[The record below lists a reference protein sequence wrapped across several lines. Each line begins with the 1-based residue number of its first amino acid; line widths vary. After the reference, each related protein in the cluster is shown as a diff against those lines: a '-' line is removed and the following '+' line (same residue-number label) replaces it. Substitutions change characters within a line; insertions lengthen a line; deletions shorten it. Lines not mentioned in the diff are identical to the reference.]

1 MDQNMVRKS
10 ERRGEIDAAKGL
22 ALLSVVLGH
31 VILLHTFPS
40 NWIYTFHMPVFFFL
54 SGMTFRPEKYDGLL
68 PFLKDKARKRL
79 LPYLGITALA
89 FFICMLRPAY
99 RAPVLN
105 DGWSHQLLWIFYY
118 TQPQNLY
125 VGQLWFLVAL
135 FWAELMAWIWFQL
148 AGKRH
153 LLVKCY
159 SVFLLALLAVR
170 IQEINPYLP
179 VGNRLPWKIDSA
191 LCACVF
197 LIAGYWTAKGR
208 LLERLRP
215 AALVFIPLF
224 TYLSFY
230 FGPRLFGYVNICDCV
245 YVGAPYYYGAAF
257 LGTAALVLAG
267 DFLKKSRL
275 LCFIGRHSLPLF
287 AAQTFAIY
295 LVIEGIAEVTGIA
308 YIPMFEMPGEKACLL
323 ITLAALLLMLAGLWV
338 YLECKKWIF
347 HRFLGKYL

>member
-105 DGWSHQLLWIFYY
+105 DGWSHQLLWVFYY

-179 VGNRLPWKIDSA
+179 MGNRLPWKIDSA

-197 LIAGYWTAKGR
+197 LIAGYWTEKRR
-208 LLERLRP
+208 LL
-215 AALVFIPLF
+215 
-224 TYLSFY
+224 
-230 FGPRLFGYVNICDCV
+230 
-245 YVGAPYYYGAAF
+245 F
-257 LGTAALVLAG
+257 L
-267 DFLKKSRL
+267 
-275 LCFIGRHSLPLF
+275 SLP
-287 AAQTFAIY
+287 I
-295 LVIEGIAEVTGIA
+295 
-308 YIPMFEMPGEKACLL
+308 
-323 ITLAALLLMLAGLWV
+323 
-338 YLECKKWIF
+338 
-347 HRFLGKYL
+347 

>member
-40 NWIYTFHMPVFFFL
+40 NWIYTFHMPAFFFL

-215 AALVFIPLF
+215 AALV
-224 TYLSFY
+224 
-230 FGPRLFGYVNICDCV
+230 
-245 YVGAPYYYGAAF
+245 
-257 LGTAALVLAG
+257 LAG

>member
-40 NWIYTFHMPVFFFL
+40 NWIYTFHMPAFFFL

-153 LLVKCY
+153 FLVKCY

-215 AALVFIPLF
+215 AALV
-224 TYLSFY
+224 
-230 FGPRLFGYVNICDCV
+230 
-245 YVGAPYYYGAAF
+245 
-257 LGTAALVLAG
+257 LAG
-267 DFLKKSRL
+267 DFLKKRRL

-287 AAQTFAIY
+287 ASQTFAIY

-347 HRFLGKYL
+347 HRFSGKYL

>member
-40 NWIYTFHMPVFFFL
+40 NWIYTFHMPAFFFL

-153 LLVKCY
+153 FLVKCY

-197 LIAGYWTAKGR
+197 
-208 LLERLRP
+208 
-215 AALVFIPLF
+215 
-224 TYLSFY
+224 
-230 FGPRLFGYVNICDCV
+230 
-245 YVGAPYYYGAAF
+245 
-257 LGTAALVLAG
+257 
-267 DFLKKSRL
+267 
-275 LCFIGRHSLPLF
+275 
-287 AAQTFAIY
+287 
-295 LVIEGIAEVTGIA
+295 
-308 YIPMFEMPGEKACLL
+308 
-323 ITLAALLLMLAGLWV
+323 
-338 YLECKKWIF
+338 
-347 HRFLGKYL
+347 

>member
-40 NWIYTFHMPVFFFL
+40 NWIYTFHMPAFFFL

-197 LIAGYWTAKGR
+197 LIAGYWTEKRR

-215 AALVFIPLF
+215 AALV
-224 TYLSFY
+224 
-230 FGPRLFGYVNICDCV
+230 
-245 YVGAPYYYGAAF
+245 
-257 LGTAALVLAG
+257 LAG
-267 DFLKKSRL
+267 DFHKKSRL

-287 AAQTFAIY
+287 AAQTFAIC
-295 LVIEGIAEVTGIA
+295 LVIEGIAEVTGIT

-347 HRFLGKYL
+347 RRFSGKYL

>member
-40 NWIYTFHMPVFFFL
+40 NWIYTFHMPAFFFL

-105 DGWSHQLLWIFYY
+105 DGWGHQLLWIFYY

-215 AALVFIPLF
+215 AALV
-224 TYLSFY
+224 
-230 FGPRLFGYVNICDCV
+230 
-245 YVGAPYYYGAAF
+245 
-257 LGTAALVLAG
+257 LAG

-347 HRFLGKYL
+347 HRFSGKYL

>member
-40 NWIYTFHMPVFFFL
+40 NWIYTFHMPAFFFL

-153 LLVKCY
+153 FLVKCY

-179 VGNRLPWKIDSA
+179 MGNRLPWKIDSA

-197 LIAGYWTAKGR
+197 LIAGYWTARGR

-215 AALVFIPLF
+215 
-224 TYLSFY
+224 
-230 FGPRLFGYVNICDCV
+230 
-245 YVGAPYYYGAAF
+245 
-257 LGTAALVLAG
+257 AALVLAG

-347 HRFLGKYL
+347 RRFSGKYL

>member
-40 NWIYTFHMPVFFFL
+40 NWIYTFHMPAFFFL

-153 LLVKCY
+153 FLVKCY

-179 VGNRLPWKIDSA
+179 MGNRLPWKIDSA

-215 AALVFIPLF
+215 AALV
-224 TYLSFY
+224 
-230 FGPRLFGYVNICDCV
+230 
-245 YVGAPYYYGAAF
+245 
-257 LGTAALVLAG
+257 LAG

-287 AAQTFAIY
+287 ASQTFAIY
-295 LVIEGIAEVTGIA
+295 LVIEGIAEVTGIT

-347 HRFLGKYL
+347 RRFSGKYL

>member
-40 NWIYTFHMPVFFFL
+40 NWIYTFHMPAFFFL

-153 LLVKCY
+153 FLVKCY

-215 AALVFIPLF
+215 AALV
-224 TYLSFY
+224 
-230 FGPRLFGYVNICDCV
+230 
-245 YVGAPYYYGAAF
+245 
-257 LGTAALVLAG
+257 LAG

-287 AAQTFAIY
+287 ASQTFAIY
-295 LVIEGIAEVTGIA
+295 LVIEGIAEVTGIT

>member
-40 NWIYTFHMPVFFFL
+40 NWIYTFHMPAFFFL

-215 AALVFIPLF
+215 AALV
-224 TYLSFY
+224 
-230 FGPRLFGYVNICDCV
+230 
-245 YVGAPYYYGAAF
+245 
-257 LGTAALVLAG
+257 LAG

-295 LVIEGIAEVTGIA
+295 LVIEGIAEVTGIT

-347 HRFLGKYL
+347 HRFSGKYL

>member
-40 NWIYTFHMPVFFFL
+40 NWIYTFHMPAFFFL

-159 SVFLLALLAVR
+159 SVFLLVLLAVR

-215 AALVFIPLF
+215 AALV
-224 TYLSFY
+224 
-230 FGPRLFGYVNICDCV
+230 
-245 YVGAPYYYGAAF
+245 
-257 LGTAALVLAG
+257 LAG

-287 AAQTFAIY
+287 ASQTFAIY
-295 LVIEGIAEVTGIA
+295 LVIEGIAEVTGIT

>member
-40 NWIYTFHMPVFFFL
+40 NWIYTFHMPAFFFL

-153 LLVKCY
+153 FLVKCY

-179 VGNRLPWKIDSA
+179 MGNRLPWKIDSA

-215 AALVFIPLF
+215 AALV
-224 TYLSFY
+224 
-230 FGPRLFGYVNICDCV
+230 
-245 YVGAPYYYGAAF
+245 
-257 LGTAALVLAG
+257 LAG

-287 AAQTFAIY
+287 ASQTFAIY
-295 LVIEGIAEVTGIA
+295 LVIEGIAEVTGIT

>member
-40 NWIYTFHMPVFFFL
+40 NWIYTFHMPAFFFL

-215 AALVFIPLF
+215 AALV
-224 TYLSFY
+224 
-230 FGPRLFGYVNICDCV
+230 
-245 YVGAPYYYGAAF
+245 
-257 LGTAALVLAG
+257 LAG

-287 AAQTFAIY
+287 ASQTFAIY

-347 HRFLGKYL
+347 HRFSGKYL

>member
-40 NWIYTFHMPVFFFL
+40 NWIYTFHMPAFFFL

-179 VGNRLPWKIDSA
+179 MGNRLPWKIDSA

-215 AALVFIPLF
+215 
-224 TYLSFY
+224 
-230 FGPRLFGYVNICDCV
+230 
-245 YVGAPYYYGAAF
+245 
-257 LGTAALVLAG
+257 AALVLAG

-295 LVIEGIAEVTGIA
+295 LVIEGIAEVTGIT

>member
-40 NWIYTFHMPVFFFL
+40 NWIYTFHMPAFFFL

-215 AALVFIPLF
+215 AALV
-224 TYLSFY
+224 
-230 FGPRLFGYVNICDCV
+230 
-245 YVGAPYYYGAAF
+245 
-257 LGTAALVLAG
+257 LAG

-347 HRFLGKYL
+347 HRFSGKYL

>member
-40 NWIYTFHMPVFFFL
+40 NWIYTFHMPAFFFL

-153 LLVKCY
+153 FLVKCY

-179 VGNRLPWKIDSA
+179 MGNRLPWKIDSA

-215 AALVFIPLF
+215 
-224 TYLSFY
+224 
-230 FGPRLFGYVNICDCV
+230 
-245 YVGAPYYYGAAF
+245 
-257 LGTAALVLAG
+257 AALVLAG

-295 LVIEGIAEVTGIA
+295 LVIEGIAEVTGIT
-308 YIPMFEMPGEKACLL
+308 YIPMFEMPGKKACLL

-347 HRFLGKYL
+347 HRFSGKYL

>member
-40 NWIYTFHMPVFFFL
+40 NWIYTFHMPAFFFL

-215 AALVFIPLF
+215 AALV
-224 TYLSFY
+224 
-230 FGPRLFGYVNICDCV
+230 
-245 YVGAPYYYGAAF
+245 
-257 LGTAALVLAG
+257 LAG

-347 HRFLGKYL
+347 RRFSGKYL

>member
-40 NWIYTFHMPVFFFL
+40 NWIYTFHMPAFFFL

-179 VGNRLPWKIDSA
+179 MGNRLPWKIDSA

-215 AALVFIPLF
+215 AALV
-224 TYLSFY
+224 
-230 FGPRLFGYVNICDCV
+230 
-245 YVGAPYYYGAAF
+245 
-257 LGTAALVLAG
+257 LAG

-287 AAQTFAIY
+287 ASQTFAIY

-347 HRFLGKYL
+347 HRFSGKYL

>member
-40 NWIYTFHMPVFFFL
+40 NWIYTFHMPAFFFL

-153 LLVKCY
+153 FLVKCY

-179 VGNRLPWKIDSA
+179 MGNRLPWKIDSA

-215 AALVFIPLF
+215 
-224 TYLSFY
+224 
-230 FGPRLFGYVNICDCV
+230 
-245 YVGAPYYYGAAF
+245 
-257 LGTAALVLAG
+257 AALVLAG

-347 HRFLGKYL
+347 RRFSGKYL

>member
-40 NWIYTFHMPVFFFL
+40 NWIYTFHMPAFFFL

-153 LLVKCY
+153 FLVKCY

-179 VGNRLPWKIDSA
+179 MGNRLPWKIDSA

-215 AALVFIPLF
+215 AALV
-224 TYLSFY
+224 
-230 FGPRLFGYVNICDCV
+230 
-245 YVGAPYYYGAAF
+245 
-257 LGTAALVLAG
+257 LAG

-287 AAQTFAIY
+287 ASQTFAIY
-295 LVIEGIAEVTGIA
+295 LVIEGIAEVTGIT

-338 YLECKKWIF
+338 YLECKKRIF

>member
-40 NWIYTFHMPVFFFL
+40 NWIYTFHMPAFFFL

-215 AALVFIPLF
+215 AALV
-224 TYLSFY
+224 
-230 FGPRLFGYVNICDCV
+230 
-245 YVGAPYYYGAAF
+245 
-257 LGTAALVLAG
+257 LAG

-287 AAQTFAIY
+287 ASQTFAIY